1 MKQYSFI
8 TGSNVALNKPAWQ
21 YTYNPDSNAGIW
33 SASNAVDGDK
43 TCSYVDSHHFTLSGY
58 GKPPWWQVDLGAV
71 YNISRIKVYGRKDN
85 VTRLIG
91 IQTPMDA
98 RFCRLIL
105 PKEASVEPPTYPIV
119 LCEVEIFQLF
129 QGIDIIPSIPRGNIS
144 VEMGSPYHDGIYIH
158 SAEMAINNLVATVTL
173 VQDAGNFVETASVTI
188 SVVITLMDIVQTV
201 VQVDLKALFANKLV
215 ATVTLVQDAVNFV
228 ETASVTIS
236 VVITLMDIVQTVVP
250 VDLKALFANKNAITV
265 NMARVVADIAT
276 ASMTKIAL
284 GTQVNVLEA
293 NVLLVGRN

>member
-1 MKQYSFI
+1 QLEGFVVRLSTSNI
-8 TGSNVALNKPAWQ
+8 TNNNGNILPLKTTPYPN
-21 YTYNPDSNAGIW
+21 DGIF
-33 SASNAVDGDK
+33 D
-43 TCSYVDSHHFTLSGY
+43 LS
-58 GKPPWWQVDLGAV
+58 
-71 YNISRIKVYGRKDN
+71 
-85 VTRLIG
+85 

-98 RFCRLIL
+98 RFCRLTL
-105 PKEASVEPPTYPIV
+105 PKEATVKPPTYPIV

-144 VEMGSPYHDGIYIH
+144 VDMGSPYKDGIYIH

-173 VQDAGNFVETASVTI
+173 VQDA
-188 SVVITLMDIVQTV
+188 
-201 VQVDLKALFANKLV
+201 
-215 ATVTLVQDAVNFV
+215 VNFV
-228 ETASVTIS
+228 ETAS
-236 VVITLMDIVQTVVP
+236 
-250 VDLKALFANKNAITV
+250 NAITV